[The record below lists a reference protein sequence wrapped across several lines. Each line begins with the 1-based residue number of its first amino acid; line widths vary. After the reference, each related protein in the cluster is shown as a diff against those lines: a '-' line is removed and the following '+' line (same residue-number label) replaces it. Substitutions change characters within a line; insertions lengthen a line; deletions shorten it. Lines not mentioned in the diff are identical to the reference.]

1 MKCFPCCAAAR
12 PEARGQYLVMA
23 LGRLPLSRLLFFG
36 LVLLPGL
43 RAACQEQTA
52 ADQELIRRF
61 RAGREDMQ
69 YGRFDH
75 AVEQFKEV
83 LRFRPDLVEARVDLG
98 LAYHALGDYNLAV
111 SELGQ
116 AARQRPDLL
125 PAHLFLGISYLKLGS
140 PEKAIPP
147 LDRSLALD
155 SSNREARRALGT
167 AELSRDDYSKAAAQ
181 FRKLAATQADKAD
194 AWFTLGQDYLHM
206 AERLITQLTRQ
217 FRDSPWSLRL
227 AGDVLAERRLWND
240 AAFAYRKAL
249 LREPAQ
255 PGLHSA
261 LGRMLLRAGK
271 TEESE
276 SEFNVELSRNPGEPA
291 ALLGRAEVQLLK
303 GSARPALEPVAQIWQ
318 STPELLV
325 QAAADFPPV
334 DLPPESAHRL
344 AAELEDVPP
353 APARE
358 FLLSTLFRIAGDAER
373 AREER
378 LSFEKAAQSAV
389 VPDQNRASP
398 SSSAC
403 ERHKERLCAEFLGS
417 QQRLAFDRLLRLGG
431 ALFILGEDEAASD
444 RFAAALGQRKTSA
457 EAIYWLSRSYL
468 RLADACFD
476 QLTAS
481 YPDSWRAHEL
491 KGEAFHL
498 RQADKDAAVEYRAAE
513 RLNPDAPKIHEA
525 LGEVLL
531 AEGAVEEAKSELQKA
546 LRLEPAAPRSLYLM
560 GRLCMA
566 ERQPASGIPYLE
578 AALRYDPTLVE
589 ARPVLG
595 KAYLK
600 AGKPVLAV
608 EQLEQS
614 TGIDRYGDLHYLLY
628 QAYREEGKP
637 ELAARALARSQEL
650 RRRSAS
656 DDQAKIRP
664 ADEE

>member
-1 MKCFPCCAAAR
+1 MKLGQAR
-12 PEARGQYLVMA
+12 
-23 LGRLPLSRLLFFG
+23 LSRLLFCG

-43 RAACQEQTA
+43 RAACQEHTA
-52 ADQELIRRF
+52 ADQELVRHF

-69 YGRFDH
+69 SGRFDH

-98 LAYHALGDYNLAV
+98 LAYHALGDYTLAV

-155 SSNREARRALGT
+155 SSNREARRALAT
-167 AELSRDDYSKAAAQ
+167 AELSRGDYGKAAAQ

-206 AERLITQLTRQ
+206 AERLITQLTLQ

-227 AGDVLAERRLWND
+227 AGDILGERRLWND
-240 AAFAYRKAL
+240 AAFAYRKAV
-249 LREPAQ
+249 LRAPAQ

-261 LGRMLLRAGK
+261 LGQALLRAGK

-276 SEFNVELSRNPGEPA
+276 SEFNAELSRNPAEPA
-291 ALLGRAEVQLLK
+291 ALLGRAEAQLLK
-303 GSARPALEPVAQIWQ
+303 GSAQPTLELVAQIWR

-334 DLPPESAHRL
+334 DSPPELAHRM
-344 AAELEDVPP
+344 ADELENVPP

-358 FLLSTLFRIAGDAER
+358 FLLSALFRIAGNAER

-378 LSFEKAAQSAV
+378 LSFEKAAKSAV
-389 VPDQNRASP
+389 ISDRKRASP

-403 ERHKERLCAEFLGS
+403 ERHEERLCAEFLGS
-417 QQRLAFDRLLRLGG
+417 QQPLSFVRLLRLGW
-431 ALFILGEDEAASD
+431 ALLTLGEDQAASD
-444 RFAAALGQRKTSA
+444 RFAAALGQKGTSA

-491 KGEAFHL
+491 KGQAFHL

-531 AEGAVEEAKSELQKA
+531 ADGAVEAARSELQKA
-546 LRLEPAAPRSLYLM
+546 LQLEPAAARSLYLM
-560 GRLCMA
+560 GRLCVA

-578 AALRYDPTLVE
+578 AALRYDPTLQE

-600 AGKPVLAV
+600 AGKPGLAV
-608 EQLEQS
+608 EQLERS
-614 TGIDRYGDLHYLLY
+614 TEIDRYGDLHYLLY
-628 QAYREEGKP
+628 QAYHEEGKP

-650 RRRSAS
+650 RRKSAS

>member
-1 MKCFPCCAAAR
+1 
-12 PEARGQYLVMA
+12 MA
-23 LGRLPLSRLLFFG
+23 LGRLPWSRLLFCV

-43 RAACQEQTA
+43 RAACQEHTA
-52 ADQELIRRF
+52 PDQELLHHF
-61 RAGREDMQ
+61 RTGQQDMQ
-69 YGRFDH
+69 SGRFDH

-98 LAYHALGDYNLAV
+98 LAYHALGDYSLAV

-147 LDRSLALD
+147 LDRSLVLD
-155 SSNREARRALGT
+155 SSNREARRALAA
-167 AELSRDDYSKAAAQ
+167 AELSRGDYSKAAAQ

-194 AWFTLGQDYLHM
+194 AWFTLGQDYLHL
-206 AERLITQLTRQ
+206 AERLITQLTLQ

-227 AGDVLAERRLWND
+227 AGDVLGERQLWND
-240 AAFAYRKAL
+240 AALAYRRAL
-249 LREPAQ
+249 LRAPAQ

-261 LGRMLLRAGK
+261 LGQTLLRAGK
-271 TEESE
+271 TEEAE
-276 SEFNVELSRNPGEPA
+276 PEFNAELSRNPAEPV
-291 ALLGRAEVQLLK
+291 ALVGRAEVQLLK
-303 GSARPALEPVAQIWQ
+303 GAARPALDLIAAISR

-325 QAAADFPPV
+325 QAAADFPQG
-334 DLPPESAHRL
+334 DLPPESAHRM
-344 AAELEDVPP
+344 AAELEKVPP
-353 APARE
+353 EPARE
-358 FLLSTLFRIAGDAER
+358 FLLSALYRIAGDAER
-373 AREER
+373 AGEER
-378 LSFEKAAQSAV
+378 SSFEEAAKSAV
-389 VPDQNRASP
+389 ISDRKRASL
-398 SSSAC
+398 SISAC
-403 ERHKERLCAEFLGS
+403 ERHEERLCAEFLGS
-417 QQRLAFDRLLRLGG
+417 QKQLSFDRLLRLGW

-444 RFAAALGQRKTSA
+444 RFAAALGQRKVDP
-457 EAIYWLSRSYL
+457 EAMYWLSRSYL

-476 QLTAS
+476 RLTAS
-481 YPDSWRAHEL
+481 YPDSWRAHQL

-531 AEGAVEEAKSELQKA
+531 AEGAVEEARSELQKA
-546 LRLEPAAPRSLYLM
+546 LRLEPAAARSLYLM
-560 GRLCMA
+560 GRLCVA

-600 AGKPVLAV
+600 VGKPVLAV
-608 EQLEQS
+608 RQLERS
-614 TGIDRYGDLHYLLY
+614 TEIDRYGDLHYLLY
-628 QAYREEGKP
+628 QAYRDEGKP

-650 RRRSAS
+650 RRKSAS